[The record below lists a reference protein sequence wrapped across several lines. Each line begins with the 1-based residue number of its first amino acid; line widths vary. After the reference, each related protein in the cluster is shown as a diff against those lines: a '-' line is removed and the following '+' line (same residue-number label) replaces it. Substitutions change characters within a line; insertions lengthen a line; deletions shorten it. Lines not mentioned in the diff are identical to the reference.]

1 MKRAVGTKW
10 RAPVL
15 FVAVAVS
22 DCAAPMRTGVAPR
35 PMGAD
40 LPTYR
45 PAVATDVAPRAIDAP
60 TGAMTLGRALRL
72 AFEYSPILEAQA
84 WETASHHGVVEQA
97 ALLPNPEFFTDVENV
112 AGSGDFRS
120 TDSAETTF
128 GVAIPLELGGKRAK
142 RTRLAQGESQGT
154 PPQERP

>member
-1 MKRAVGTKW
+1 MRRAVGTNW
-10 RAPVL
+10 CCPALTMTLV
-15 FVAVAVS
+15 VTGCATSTGTSVS
-22 DCAAPMRTGVAPR
+22 PR
-35 PMGAD
+35 PIGAD

-45 PAVATDVAPRAIDAP
+45 PAVAGDATPWAIDVP
-60 TGAMTLGRALRL
+60 SGAMTFDRALRL
-72 AFEYSPILEAQA
+72 AFEYSPILESQA
-84 WETASHHGVVEQA
+84 WEAASHDGLVEEA

-128 GVAIPLELGGKRAK
+128 GVAIPLELGGKRSK
-142 RTRLAQGESQGT
+142 RTHLAQGESQGT